1 MWTLPRSTA
10 SGPASESIEFNPHPS
25 KRRTRLVGRRVG
37 SFVWLATFML
47 AMLGLGLATPADAQP
62 RRGGPA
68 GPPAGP
74 VDRRDGE
81 GPAGRIERRELIKKK
96 IRAMRAY
103 TLTEELALDEQTA
116 GKLFPVLARYDDETD
131 RLLEKRVDIQRR
143 LRHADSLKDPKVIE
157 RLLDEAVANQRA
169 FWDLEDKRVAD
180 LRKVLTPVQ
189 AAKLLV
195 VLPAL
200 ERKIQSQLRKAIVK
214 RHTAGSADDPDD
226 DQEPDELAPP
236 SRPLLRR
243 EAPLGPRNAPS
254 NAPGNTPPCS
264 PNAERCR

>member
-1 MWTLPRSTA
+1 MWTLPESTA
-10 SGPASESIEFNPHPS
+10 ESTHRS
-25 KRRTRLVGRRVG
+25 HLVAHLVAHLVGRGVT
-37 SFVWLATFML
+37 SSAWLATVML
-47 AMLGLGLATPADAQP
+47 ALLGLAAPADAQP

-68 GPPAGP
+68 GPLGP
-74 VDRRDGE
+74 LDRRDGE
-81 GPAGRIERRELIKKK
+81 GPGRIERRELIKKK

-116 GKLFPVLARYDDETD
+116 GRLFPVLARYDDETD
-131 RLLEKRVDIQRR
+131 KLLEKRVDIQRR
-143 LRHADSLKDPKVIE
+143 LRHADSVKDPKAIE

-214 RHTAGSADDPDD
+214 RHTGGTADDTDD
-226 DQEPDELAPP
+226 DQEPDEIAPP
-236 SRPLLRR
+236 SRPSLRR
-243 EAPLGPRNAPS
+243 EAPLAPRNTPS
-254 NAPGNTPPCS
+254 NAPGNMTP
-264 PNAERCR
+264 